1 MRKEERA
8 MNPPIETRKGVRIS
22 LWVAVALFLCLG
34 VTGAALAEPVTFDLK
49 YQLEEGT
56 GTAVGT
62 FTVDS
67 SLLAPN
73 VETEDLAD
81 LLCFQL
87 IITVPGIPVQTFTK
101 ADIDGWIFETDGS
114 GAILNVNFDG
124 DSSSGDFFIWG
135 WPSPNFALGFYDES
149 ATSPGD
155 FIAIFVGDP
164 EQGGVCGTGA
174 GVPTLSLPGL
184 VALMLLVGVAAA
196 LALRRGAILG

>member
-1 MRKEERA
+1 
-8 MNPPIETRKGVRIS
+8 MNPPIETRERVRMP

-34 VTGAALAEPVTFDLK
+34 VTGAALAEPVTFNLNYDTV
-49 YQLEEGT
+49 EGS
-56 GTAVGT
+56 GTAFGT

-67 SLLAPN
+67 SLLGPN

-114 GAILNVNFDG
+114 GAILNVNFNG

-164 EQGGVCGTGA
+164 EQGGVCGEVTA
-174 GVPTLSLPGL
+174 VPTLSVPGL
-184 VALMLLVGVAAA
+184 IALMLLVGVAAA
-196 LALRRGAILG
+196 LALRRGATLG